1 MKGFDIPTVQ
11 LSLDTLI
18 RECSN
23 RKIPK
28 EDLFYQ
34 FCSWNRENVH
44 EVFKYRKFN
53 YDFIDYLTLYNDGE
67 HVLGYVGPSYD
78 DFLINICRFLGIW
91 KRKDTKDDQDLTNR
105 LLERIERLRN
115 IRSEY
120 ELRRE
125 FPILYDD
132 LVQGRNYIRNVES
145 MPQNTEEEQERYNEM
160 RHYYY
165 ACGLRFRLDRFV
177 QTQAEVYTRF
187 VTRRKEYKELIQNKS
202 FNSFF
207 RNNFNMDKVAMLAVH
222 GYLLKCEGAT
232 DEETY
237 DKYMNLINLYL
248 ESNYDKEVAITTTKG
263 VIVNRRTIE
272 ERLQKLKKRHPE
284 KEVLAGWELVPEG
297 KEVRKATQ
305 VSGPRSILMQEVDI
319 DALKRAGERKE
330 NFYANSAYTA
340 KVIGLEKY
348 KGYVGYIYPNGEVL
362 LDREY
367 HEETPKSDKEN
378 AIYNMKVG
386 DFETLSRLDK
396 TVLRKHPKVG
406 RIYHSKNWEKKAQEI
421 VDRLGTIEDQVEVLR
436 LVKKLKERRA

>member
-18 RECSN
+18 RECSKTN
-23 RKIPK
+23 IPK
-28 EDLFYQ
+28 DDLFLK
-34 FCSWNRENVH
+34 FRAWNRENVH

-53 YDFIDYLTLYNDGE
+53 FDFIDYVTLYNDGE
-67 HVLGYVGPSYD
+67 HVLGFIGPCYD
-78 DFLINICRFLGIW
+78 DFLMNICRFLGV
-91 KRKDTKDDQDLTNR
+91 RKHKETKDDQDLTNR

-115 IRSEY
+115 VRSEY

-125 FPILYDD
+125 FPVLYDD
-132 LVQGRNYIRNVES
+132 LVQGRNYIREVEQ
-145 MPQNTEEEQERYNEM
+145 MPLETTEEQERYSDM

-165 ACGLRFRLDRFV
+165 ACGLRYRLDRFI

-187 VTRRKEYKELIQNKS
+187 VTRRQEYKELIQNKS
-202 FNSFF
+202 FNTFF
-207 RNNFNMDKVAMLAVH
+207 RNNFDMDKVAMLAVH
-222 GYLLKCEGAT
+222 RYLLCCEDAT

-248 ESNYDKEVAITTTKG
+248 TSNYNKDVAIVTTGGK
-263 VIVNRRTIE
+263 IVNKRTIE

-297 KEVRKATQ
+297 KEDRKITQ
-305 VSGPRSILMQEVDI
+305 TGAPRTLFMREEDV
-319 DALKRAGERKE
+319 DALRRAGHRKE
-330 NFYANSAYTA
+330 DFYAKSAYTA

-367 HEETPKSDKEN
+367 QEESPKSDKEN

-406 RIYHSKNWEKKAQEI
+406 RIYHSKNWEKKAQAI
-421 VDRLGTIEDQVEVLR
+421 VDRLGTLEDQIEVVQ
-436 LVKKLKERRA
+436 LVKKLKEKRA